1 MHQPKLS
8 QLAETLI
15 GSEIVKL
22 GNMISERIRNG
33 EKIYNF
39 TIGDFDPQVFPIP
52 AELEEL
58 IVESYRQR
66 NTSYPAAEGVLD
78 LRSAVSSFIR
88 EWEGIDYAPN
98 EIQIASG
105 GRPLIYTIFKALV
118 DKGDK
123 VIYGVPSWNNNHYVH
138 MTDGEHCVIEC
149 RAGNHFM
156 PTADDIRKHIK
167 GATLICICTP
177 QNPTGTT
184 LSRESLAEICDLILE
199 ENRQR
204 SGEEKKLYLMF
215 DQMYWTL
222 TYGNTVHYNPVS
234 LRPEMKAYTVF
245 VDGISKVFAATG
257 VRVGWALGPESVI
270 TKMKAILSHLGAWA
284 PMAEQKAVAKYLL
297 QKEAIAKYLTHF
309 KAEVETRLRNIYEGF
324 QQLKAKG
331 YRVDAVTPQAAIYLT
346 IQLNL
351 TGSTTAEG
359 RQLVTQAD
367 VTSYILS
374 EAKLAVVPFSAFGAG
389 SQSPWY
395 RLSVGTCRKEDIPE
409 MLGKLEDALKKLSV

>member
-1 MHQPKLS
+1 MSQPKLS
-8 QLAETLI
+8 HLAGTLI

-22 GNMISERIRNG
+22 GNIISERIRNG

-52 AELEEL
+52 VELEKL
-58 IVESYRQR
+58 IIESYQQR

-78 LRSAVSSFIR
+78 LRKSVSTFIK
-88 EWEGIDYAPN
+88 EWEGLDYAPN

-105 GRPLIYTIFKALV
+105 GRPLIYTIFKAIV

-149 RAGNHFM
+149 SPENDFM
-156 PTADDIRKHIK
+156 PTPADIKKNIK

-184 LSRESLAEICDLILE
+184 LTKNALEDICDLILE
-199 ENRQR
+199 ENKQR
-204 SGEEKKLYLMF
+204 GEEEKKLYLMF

-222 TYGNTVHYNPVS
+222 TFGNTQHYNPVT

-257 VRVGWALGPESVI
+257 VRVGWSLGPETVI
-270 TKMKAILSHLGAWA
+270 AKMKAILSHLGAWA

-297 QKEAIAKYLTHF
+297 EKDAIAKYLTHF
-309 KAEVETRLRNIYEGF
+309 KAEIEERLRNIHNGF
-324 QQLKAKG
+324 IQLKEKG
-331 YRVDAVTPQAAIYLT
+331 YSVDSVTPQAAIYLT
-346 IQLNL
+346 IKIDL
-351 TGSTTAEG
+351 TGKTTAEG
-359 RQLVTQAD
+359 NVLATQSD

-374 EAKLAVVPFSAFGAG
+374 EAKLAVVPFSAFGGG
-389 SQSPWY
+389 SKSPWY
-395 RLSVGTCRKEDIPE
+395 RLSVGTSKKEEIPE
-409 MLGKLEDALKKLSV
+409 MLSKLESALQKLH

>member
-1 MHQPKLS
+1 MSQPKLS
-8 QLAETLI
+8 QLAGTLI

-22 GNMISERIRNG
+22 GNAISERIRNG

-52 AELEEL
+52 AELESL
-58 IVESYRQR
+58 IIESYQQR

-78 LRSAVSSFIR
+78 LRKAVSSFIK
-88 EWEGIDYAPN
+88 EWEGIDYLPG

-105 GRPLIYTIFKALV
+105 GRPLIYTIFKAIV

-138 MTDGEHCVIEC
+138 MTDGEHCVIDCLPE
-149 RAGNHFM
+149 NDFM
-156 PTADDIRKHIK
+156 PTPDDIRKHIK

-184 LSRESLAEICDLILE
+184 LSKQSLAEICDLILE

-204 SGEEKKLYLMF
+204 GEEEKKLYLMF

-222 TYGNTVHYNPVS
+222 TYGTTEHHNPIS
-234 LRPEMKAYTVF
+234 LRPDMKPYTIF
-245 VDGISKVFAATG
+245 VDGISKVFASTG
-257 VRVGWALGPESVI
+257 VRVGWALGPETVI
-270 TKMKAILSHLGAWA
+270 GKMKAILSHLGAWA

-297 QKEAIAKYLTHF
+297 QKDNIARYLAHF
-309 KAEVETRLRNIYEGF
+309 KAEIEERLRSIHNGLIAL
-324 QQLKAKG
+324 QQKG
-331 YRVDAVTPQAAIYLT
+331 YPVDSVSPQAAIYLT
-346 IQLNL
+346 IKLDL
-351 TGSTTAEG
+351 AGRTTADG
-359 RQLVTQAD
+359 KALVLQSD
-367 VTSYILS
+367 VTSYILG

-389 SQSPWY
+389 ANSPWY
-395 RLSVGTCRKEDIPE
+395 RLSVGTSKKEEIPE
-409 MLGKLEDALKKLSV
+409 MLAKLEAALEKLK

>member
-1 MHQPKLS
+1 MSQPKLS
-8 QLAETLI
+8 HLAGTLI

-22 GNMISERIRNG
+22 GNAISERIRNG

-39 TIGDFDPQVFPIP
+39 TIGDFDPTIFPIP
-52 AELEEL
+52 KELENL
-58 IVESYRQR
+58 IIESYQEK

-78 LRSAVSSFIR
+78 LRKSVSTFIK

-105 GRPLIYTIFKALV
+105 GRPLIYTVFKAIV

-138 MTDGEHCVIEC
+138 MTDGEHCVIDCTAE
-149 RAGNHFM
+149 NDFM
-156 PTADDIRKHIK
+156 PTPEDIKKNIK

-184 LSRESLAEICDLILE
+184 LSKNALTEICDLIID
-199 ENRQR
+199 ENKLR
-204 SGEEKKLYLMF
+204 GDDEKKLYLMF

-222 TYGNTVHYNPVS
+222 TFGSTTHYNPIS
-234 LRPEMKAYTVF
+234 LRPEMRAYTIF

-257 VRVGWALGPESVI
+257 VRVGWAMGPESVI
-270 TKMKAILSHLGAWA
+270 VKMKAILSHLGAWA

-297 QKEAIAKYLTHF
+297 QKDAIAKYLVHF
-309 KAEVETRLRNIYEGF
+309 KAEIEERLRNIHAGF
-324 QQLKAKG
+324 IALKEKG
-331 YRVDAVTPQAAIYLT
+331 YSVDSVTPQAAIYLT
-346 IQLNL
+346 IKIDLV
-351 TGSTTAEG
+351 GKTTTDGNELA
-359 RQLVTQAD
+359 TQAD
-367 VTSYILS
+367 VTSYILG

-389 SQSPWY
+389 SKSSWY
-395 RLSVGTCRKEDIPE
+395 RLSVGTSKKEEIPE
-409 MLGKLEDALKKLSV
+409 MLGKLEAALEKLT

>member
-1 MHQPKLS
+1 MSQPKLS
-8 QLAETLI
+8 HLAGTLI

-22 GNMISERIRNG
+22 GNAISERIRNG

-52 AELEEL
+52 AELESL
-58 IVESYRQR
+58 IIESYQQR

-78 LRSAVSSFIR
+78 LRKAVSSFIK
-88 EWEGIDYAPN
+88 EWEGIDYSPS

-105 GRPLIYTIFKALV
+105 GRPLIYTIFKAIV

-149 RAGNHFM
+149 LPENDFM
-156 PTADDIRKHIK
+156 PTPDDIRKHIK

-184 LSRESLAEICDLILE
+184 LSKQALTEICDLILE

-204 SGEEKKLYLMF
+204 GEDEKKLYLMF

-222 TYGNTVHYNPVS
+222 TYGTTEHYNPIS
-234 LRPEMKAYTVF
+234 LRPDMKPYTIF
-245 VDGISKVFAATG
+245 VDGISKVFASTG
-257 VRVGWALGPESVI
+257 VRVGWALGPETVI
-270 TKMKAILSHLGAWA
+270 AKMKAILSHLGAWA

-297 QKEAIAKYLTHF
+297 QKDNIARYLVHF
-309 KAEVETRLRNIYEGF
+309 KAEIEERLRSIHNGLITL
-324 QQLKAKG
+324 QKKG
-331 YRVDAVTPQAAIYLT
+331 YPVDSVSPQAAIYLT
-346 IQLNL
+346 IKLDL
-351 TGSTTAEG
+351 AGKSTADG
-359 RQLVTQAD
+359 KPLVSQSD
-367 VTSYILS
+367 VTSYILG

-389 SQSPWY
+389 ANSPWY
-395 RLSVGTCRKEDIPE
+395 RLSVGTSKKEEIPE
-409 MLGKLEDALKKLSV
+409 MLGKLEAALEKLK